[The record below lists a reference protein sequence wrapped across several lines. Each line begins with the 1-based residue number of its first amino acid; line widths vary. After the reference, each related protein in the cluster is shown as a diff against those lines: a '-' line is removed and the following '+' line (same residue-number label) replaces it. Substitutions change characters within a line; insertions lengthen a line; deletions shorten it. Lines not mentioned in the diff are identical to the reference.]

1 MIIWLPGNLPSTTLR
16 DRNRKL
22 MLAFLPDNI
31 PLRSVIKKQGFPRTL
46 QVPHDQLR
54 SYDALMAGL
63 SVEENRASATE
74 SGYTNCSPNRNTW
87 RSDGRTRSASGT
99 WKRQPV
105 SGRNYP
111 RSSPPRF
118 GKTRVYTRLLIDGIR
133 GLALTLGAVQK
144 TRIAR
149 QSLFFSPRGGF
160 AKLRA

>member
-1 MIIWLPGNLPSTTLR
+1 MLPLFHGLSFSYAQPVIIWFPDNLPATPLL
-16 DRNRKL
+16 DENRKL

-54 SYDALMAGL
+54 SYEALMAGL

-87 RSDGRTRSASGT
+87 RSDGRTRPASGT

-111 RSSPPRF
+111 RPRPPRF
-118 GKTRVYTRLLIDGIR
+118 GKTRVNLDPCQEASEGDLWRLEQHR
-133 GLALTLGAVQK
+133 KPV
-144 TRIAR
+144 
-149 QSLFFSPRGGF
+149 
-160 AKLRA
+160 